1 MRLGFA
7 AQVLGRVGLK
17 SHDSRRW
24 QNQPHLSVSLAYLR
38 DILLYLQGADIHMY
52 RMHSDLAPYIAAPGF
67 PQFHRQIV
75 ECRAELE
82 YIGQL
87 ARAADIRLSF
97 HADAYTVPNS
107 PDPEVAQRSQHK
119 LLALA
124 DILDGMALGREAVVV
139 THVGGFFDD
148 REAALQRFIQYDA
161 NAPESVRRRLALEN
175 DDRLFSF
182 ADVWR
187 IHQATGIPLVL
198 DRLHFLL
205 NNPQQLSLSESVVK
219 ALSTWPGGVA
229 PKIHFSSPR
238 TELKIAPLEA
248 SEESSAQPPLWS
260 NHSDYINPFE
270 FIDFIKFVST
280 QRDFDVL
287 LEAKAKDL
295 AVLRLRRDLARF
307 APDHLGLR

>member
-17 SHDSRRW
+17 THDSRRW

-38 DILLYLQGADIHMY
+38 DILLYLQSVDIHLY
-52 RMHSDLAPYIAAPGF
+52 RMHSDLAPYIAAPDF
-67 PQFHRQIV
+67 PQFHQQIA
-75 ECRAELE
+75 ECRAELA
-82 YIGQL
+82 YIGQV
-87 ARAADIRLSF
+87 AREADIRLSF

-107 PDPEVAQRSQHK
+107 PDPEVAQRSQRK

-124 DILDGMALGREAVVV
+124 DILDGMALGHEAVVV
-139 THVGGFFDD
+139 THVGGLFDD
-148 REAALQRFIQYDA
+148 REAASQRFIQYDA

-182 ADVWR
+182 ADAWR
-187 IHQATGIPLVL
+187 IHNATGIPLVL

-205 NNPQQLSLSESVVK
+205 NNPQQLSLSESLAK
-219 ALSTWPGGVA
+219 ALSTWPSGVT

-238 TELKIAPLEA
+238 TELKIALLED
-248 SEESSAQPPLWS
+248 SEENSAQPPLWS

-270 FIDFIKFVST
+270 FMDFLRAAGS
-280 QRDFDVL
+280 QRDFDVM

-307 APDHLGLR
+307 APELLGLS